1 MYPGKWRELV
11 IELTSRQ
18 LQIIDIVKKRA
29 PITGEQIAESLH
41 LTRPTIRSDLSVLVM
56 LEYIDAKPKVG
67 YFPGKKSSSGLG
79 SSYLLQE
86 TKVKDIQSVPIIVRE
101 TTTIQ
106 DAVVMLFLQD
116 VGTLIICDGD
126 GKLAGVA
133 SRKDFLKV
141 TLGNPGAVSMPVS
154 MVMTRQP
161 KVVTISPDDA
171 VLDAAHQMIFHEV
184 DSLPVVVPCSGENAG
199 GKLDVIGRL
208 TKTSIIKLLLELEAK
223 G

>member
-1 MYPGKWRELV
+1 M

-18 LQIIDIVKKRA
+18 LQIIEIVKKRA
-29 PITGEQIAESLH
+29 PITAEQIAEQLNLSK
-41 LTRPTIRSDLSVLVM
+41 PTIRSDLSVLVM

-67 YFPGKKSSSGLG
+67 YFPGKKTSERLG
-79 SSYLLQE
+79 GSYLLKE
-86 TKVKDIQSVPIIVRE
+86 TKVKDIQSIPIIIRE

-106 DAVVMLFLQD
+106 DAVVTLFLQD

-126 GKLAGVA
+126 GKLTGVA

-161 KVVTISPDDA
+161 KVVTVSPEDS
-171 VLDAAHQMIFHEV
+171 VLDAAQKMIFHEV
-184 DSLPVVVPCSGENAG
+184 DSLPVVIPGTVEENG
-199 GKLDVIGRL
+199 PRLDVVGRL
-208 TKTSIIKLLLELEAK
+208 TKTSIVKLLLDLEAK

>member
-1 MYPGKWRELV
+1 M

-18 LQIIDIVKKRA
+18 LQIIDLVKKNA
-29 PITGEQIAESLH
+29 PITGEQIAESLK
-41 LTRPTIRSDLSVLVM
+41 TSRTTIRNDLSVLVM

-67 YFPGKKSSSGLG
+67 YFPGKKAAERKGG
-79 SSYLLQE
+79 SHLLQE
-86 TKVKDIQSVPIIVRE
+86 TRVSDIQSIPVIIRE
-101 TTTIQ
+101 TSTIQ
-106 DAVVMLFLQD
+106 DAVVTLFLQD
-116 VGTLIICDGD
+116 VGTLIICDAD

-161 KVVTISPDDA
+161 KVVTVSPEES
-171 VLDAAHQMIFHEV
+171 VLEAAHKMIFHEV
-184 DSLPVVVPCSGENAG
+184 DSLPVVVPVSNEDAIP
-199 GKLDVIGRL
+199 KLEVIGRL
-208 TKTSIIKLLLELEAK
+208 TKTSIVKLLLEHELETK

>member
-1 MYPGKWRELV
+1 MEGPA

-18 LQIIDIVKKRA
+18 LQIIEIVKKRA
-29 PITGEQIAESLH
+29 PISGDQIAESLN
-41 LTRPTIRSDLSVLVM
+41 LSRPTIRNDLSILVM

-67 YFPGKKSSSGLG
+67 YFPGQRSVAHLG
-79 SSYLLQE
+79 SGYLLRE
-86 TKVKDIQSVPIIVRE
+86 TKVKDIQSIPVVIRE

-106 DAVVMLFLQD
+106 DAVVTLFLQD

-126 GKLAGVA
+126 GRLAGVA

-154 MVMTRQP
+154 MVMTRVP
-161 KVVTISPDDA
+161 KVVTVSPDEP
-171 VLDAAHQMIFHEV
+171 VLDAAHKMIFHEV
-184 DSLPVVVPCSGENAG
+184 DSLPVVVPGSAEDSVSGLA
-199 GKLDVIGRL
+199 VTGRL
-208 TKTSIIKLLLELEAK
+208 TKTSIVKLLLDLEAK

>member
-1 MYPGKWRELV
+1 MYPEVEGIT

-41 LTRPTIRSDLSVLVM
+41 LSRPTIRSDLSVLVM
-56 LEYIDAKPKVG
+56 LQYIDAKPKVG
-67 YFPGKKSSSGLG
+67 YFPGVKSSSRLG
-79 SSYLLQE
+79 SGYLLQE
-86 TKVKDIQSVPIIVRE
+86 TKVKDIQSVPIIIRE

-106 DAVVMLFLQD
+106 DAVVTLFLQD
-116 VGTLIICDGD
+116 VGTLIICDAD

-161 KVVTISPDDA
+161 KVVTVAPDET
-171 VLDAAHQMIFHEV
+171 VLDAAHKMIFHEV
-184 DSLPVVVPCSGENAG
+184 DSLPVVVPSDIDDGSV
-199 GKLDVIGRL
+199 KLDVVGRL
-208 TKTSIIKLLLELEAK
+208 TKTSIVKLLLELEVK

>member
-1 MYPGKWRELV
+1 MEGTV

-18 LQIIDIVKKRA
+18 LQIIEIVKKRA
-29 PITGEQIAESLH
+29 PITSEQIAESLS
-41 LTRPTIRSDLSVLVM
+41 LSRPTIRSDLSVLVM

-67 YFPGKKSSSGLG
+67 YFPGKKASDRLNG
-79 SSYLLQE
+79 SYLLQE
-86 TKVKDIQSVPIIVRE
+86 TKVTDIQSIPIIIRE

-106 DAVVMLFLQD
+106 DAVVTLFLQD

-141 TLGNPGAVSMPVS
+141 TLGNPGAVTMPVS

-161 KVVTISPDDA
+161 KVVTVSPDDN
-171 VLDAAHQMIFHEV
+171 VLDAAQKMIFHEV
-184 DSLPVVVPCSGENAG
+184 DSLPVVVPSGAG
-199 GKLDVIGRL
+199 EAGAKLDVVGRL
-208 TKTSIIKLLLELEAK
+208 TKTSIVKLLLDLEAK